1 MYSSGSPAAR
11 SVTSSKG
18 EGVPPDHRLRLV
30 FSSLLRADFL
40 VFLKHRRALVISMVL
55 PVFVLVSTTGNKA
68 THKFGGAE
76 FVIGLAISYGLLST
90 SLIGYALT
98 VARDREKGVFQRL
111 RVTPAPTWTIMTSR
125 LLMQVLANL
134 IIAIVVVIVGSR
146 IHNISP
152 SAGQYVLVLLV
163 SILAGAVFLS
173 LAQAL
178 VGLVSSADSIQAVAR
193 VLFAVLILLG
203 ILGQS
208 GALGAFWS
216 SVARWS
222 PVGAVMTLF
231 AGVLNLHAWYSR
243 DTLSLL
249 VCFGYIVVF
258 AGIGIHWFR
267 WDAR

>member
-1 MYSSGSPAAR
+1 
-11 SVTSSKG
+11 VTSSMSRAA
-18 EGVPPDHRLRLV
+18 PSLRLV
-30 FSSLLRADFL
+30 FTSLLRADFL
-40 VFLKHRRALVISMVL
+40 VFLKHRRALIISMVL

-68 THKFGGAE
+68 THTFGGAE

-90 SLIGYALT
+90 ALVGYALT

-125 LLMQVLANL
+125 LALQMVANL
-134 IIAIVVVIVGSR
+134 IIATGVVIIGSL
-146 IHNISP
+146 IHHISP
-152 SAGQYVLVLLV
+152 SAGQYALVLLV

-178 VGLVSSADSIQAVAR
+178 VGLVRSADTVQAVAR
-193 VLFAVLILLG
+193 VLFAVLIVLG

-208 GALGAFWS
+208 GALGSFWG
-216 SVARWS
+216 SVARWT
-222 PVGAVMTLF
+222 PVGAVMTLY
-231 AGVLNLHAWYSR
+231 AAVLNLHAWYSR

-249 VCFGYIVVF
+249 ACLGYIVVF
-258 AGIGIHWFR
+258 AGIGIHWFQ

>member
-1 MYSSGSPAAR
+1 M
-11 SVTSSKG
+11 
-18 EGVPPDHRLRLV
+18 

-40 VFLKHRRALVISMVL
+40 VFLKHRRALIISMVL
-55 PVFVLVSTTGNKA
+55 PVFVLISTSGNKA
-68 THKFGGAE
+68 TDKFGGAE

-90 SLIGYALT
+90 ALVGYALT

-125 LLMQVLANL
+125 LAMQAVANL
-134 IIAIVVVIVGSR
+134 IISISVVIIGSL
-146 IHNISP
+146 IHHISP
-152 SAGQYVLVLLV
+152 SIGQYALVLLV

-173 LAQAL
+173 LGQAL
-178 VGLVSSADSIQAVAR
+178 VGLVKSADSVQAVAR

-203 ILGQS
+203 LLGQS
-208 GALGAFWS
+208 GGLGTFWS

-231 AGVLNLHAWYSR
+231 AGVLNLHAWDSR
-243 DTLSLL
+243 DTLSVLACL
-249 VCFGYIVVF
+249 GYIIVF
-258 AGIGIHWFR
+258 AGIGIRWFQ

>member
-1 MYSSGSPAAR
+1 
-11 SVTSSKG
+11 VTSTG
-18 EGVPPDHRLRLV
+18 TPPTQQGTVAGPPLRLV

-40 VFLKHRRALVISMVL
+40 VFLKHRRALIISMVL
-55 PVFVLVSTTGNKA
+55 PVFVLVSTSGNKA
-68 THKFGGAE
+68 TDRFGGAE
-76 FVIGLAISYGLLST
+76 FVIGLAISYALLST
-90 SLIGYALT
+90 ALIGYALT

-125 LLMQVLANL
+125 LVMQAASNL
-134 IIAIVVVIVGSR
+134 IISIVVLIIGSL
-146 IHNISP
+146 IHHISP
-152 SAGQYVLVLLV
+152 SAGQYALVLLV

-173 LAQAL
+173 LGQAL
-178 VGLVSSADSIQAVAR
+178 VGLVKSADSLQAVAR

-208 GALGAFWS
+208 GGLGSFWS

-243 DTLSLL
+243 DTLSVL
-249 VCFGYIVVF
+249 VCLGYIIVF
-258 AGIGIHWFR
+258 AGIGIRWFQ

>member
-1 MYSSGSPAAR
+1 MTSSTSPAAP
-11 SVTSSKG
+11 S
-18 EGVPPDHRLRLV
+18 LRLV
-30 FSSLLRADFL
+30 FTSLLRADFL
-40 VFLKHRRALVISMVL
+40 VFLKHRRALIISMVL
-55 PVFVLVSTTGNKA
+55 PVFVLVSTSGNKA
-68 THKFGGAE
+68 TQKFGGAE

-90 SLIGYALT
+90 AMVGYALT

-125 LLMQVLANL
+125 LAMQVVANL
-134 IIAIVVVIVGSR
+134 IIAIGVVIIGSL
-146 IHNISP
+146 IHHISP
-152 SAGQYVLVLLV
+152 SAGQYALVLLV

-178 VGLVSSADSIQAVAR
+178 VGLVKSADTVQAVAR

-208 GALGAFWS
+208 GALGSFWS
-216 SVARWS
+216 SVARWT

-231 AGVLNLHAWYSR
+231 AGVLNLDAWYSR

-249 VCFGYIVVF
+249 VCLGYIVVF
-258 AGIGIHWFR
+258 AGIGIRWFQ

>member
-1 MYSSGSPAAR
+1 VTSSSSPAAP
-11 SVTSSKG
+11 S
-18 EGVPPDHRLRLV
+18 LRLV
-30 FSSLLRADFL
+30 LSSLLRADFQ
-40 VFLKHRRALVISMVL
+40 VFLKHRRALIISMVL
-55 PVFVLVSTTGNKA
+55 PAFVLVSTTGNKA

-90 SLIGYALT
+90 ALIGYALT
-98 VARDREKGVFQRL
+98 IARDREKGVFQRL

-125 LLMQVLANL
+125 LVLQLVANL
-134 IIAIVVVIVGSR
+134 IIAIAVVIIGSL
-146 IHNISP
+146 IHHLSP
-152 SAGQYVLVLLV
+152 SAGQYALVLLV

-178 VGLVSSADSIQAVAR
+178 VGLVRSADTIQAVAR

-208 GALGAFWS
+208 GALGSFWS
-216 SVARWS
+216 SVARWT
-222 PVGAVMTLF
+222 PVGAVMTLY

-243 DTLSLL
+243 DTLSLVACL
-249 VCFGYIVVF
+249 GYIVVF
-258 AGIGIHWFR
+258 AGIGIRWFQ

>member
-1 MYSSGSPAAR
+1 M
-11 SVTSSKG
+11 TSSRATA
-18 EGVPPDHRLRLV
+18 EPPIRLV

-40 VFLKHRRALVISMVL
+40 VFLKHRRALVLSLVL
-55 PVFVLVSTTGNKA
+55 PVFVLISTTSNKA
-68 THKFGGAE
+68 TERFGGPE
-76 FVIGLAISYGLLST
+76 FVIGLAIAYGLLST

-125 LLMQVLANL
+125 LAMQVVANL
-134 IIAIVVVIVGSR
+134 IISIAVVIIGSQ
-146 IHNISP
+146 IHHLSL
-152 SAGQYVLVLLV
+152 SAGTYALVLLV

-173 LAQAL
+173 IAQAL
-178 VGLVSSADSIQAVAR
+178 VGLVKSADSVQAIAR

-203 ILGQS
+203 LLGQS

-216 SVARWS
+216 SVARWT
-222 PVGAVMTLF
+222 PVGVVMTLF
-231 AGVLNLHAWYSR
+231 AGVLGLHPWYSR

-249 VCFGYIVVF
+249 ACFGYIVVC
-258 AGIGIHWFR
+258 AGIGIRWFQ